1 MNDSICNLGRSGVPS
16 GALSPVGALTVPG
29 SDWLQTHPYRAIP
42 AWAGLYNLYV
52 AVPVRLVTDIRSRQ
66 LSLQRDPT
74 LMRIS
79 TLPVRIRRWR
89 KLHTSNTFKN
99 TS

>member
-79 TLPVRIRRWR
+79 TLRSEERRVGKECKFRWSR
-89 KLHTSNTFKN
+89 EH
-99 TS
+99 